1 LFLELIRTFGVLGE
15 PTFLYA
21 VFLFKDL
28 LDGPERR
35 ESKYA
40 QEGRNQDILYAKR
53 GHNAPDAQYKKNP
66 PALGTPIILGFHY
79 HRMKQSD
86 DKKCTNADEQSRKM
100 IFV

>member
-1 LFLELIRTFGVLGE
+1 MVQNEEKANTPKRDAIKIF
-15 PTFLYA
+15 
-21 VFLFKDL
+21 
-28 LDGPERR
+28 
-35 ESKYA
+35 S
-40 QEGRNQDILYAKR
+40 YAKR

-79 HRMKQSD
+79 HRMKQSN